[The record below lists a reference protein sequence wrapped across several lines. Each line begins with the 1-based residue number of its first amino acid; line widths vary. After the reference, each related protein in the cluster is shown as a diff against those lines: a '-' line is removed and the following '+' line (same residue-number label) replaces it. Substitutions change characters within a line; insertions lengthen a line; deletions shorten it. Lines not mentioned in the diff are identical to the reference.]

1 MNFDLKFW
9 FLGLSRK
16 LYNIQDKPSKTTFL
30 LVMKVGEKNNKIR
43 EEIL

>member
-16 LYNIQDKPSKTTFL
+16 LYNIQDK
-30 LVMKVGEKNNKIR
+30 IR
-43 EEIL
+43 EYNNISTIKERKNVHM